1 MPPLTSPVMPVA
13 GVDPVG
19 VGIDVVMK
27 YGSTRIQ
34 SQ

>member
-19 VGIDVVMK
+19 AGVGEGAGVWVVLN
-27 YGSTRIQ
+27 
-34 SQ
+34 